1 MTEPSIEPSA
11 LIVDDDPCARSLLE
25 SQLRRAGVGC
35 ILTAG
40 TGAQALEMIAYEMPD
55 LILLGAA
62 VPDMT
67 GCEVARYIR
76 SAYPDQFVPIIL
88 ISASPSPQERSAG
101 IRAGANDVISSP
113 FDPDEL
119 AARIASQ
126 INLKRA
132 YDRLRLERE
141 RMALLYDIS
150 REIVA
155 ELDYESL
162 LHRLVSVTTS
172 LTRADKALLVV
183 LDRNGVFRE
192 QIVAR
197 AGEPVH
203 AVPSIPRQ
211 VLEDGLVG
219 WVIKNRQAAVIPDL
233 EADPRWV
240 QLPNHATTARS
251 AAAIPLMRAEVTG
264 VLLMTSARVDAFQ
277 EEHLNLLMAVGGQAA
292 IALENARLFRAARKQ
307 RARAEALLQQT
318 GDPVVITD
326 CNGVITSVNPAATAM
341 LGLDEDVHGSPLDTV
356 FSLHLSDLVTRAC
369 ERGSPVSGEYT
380 LRRPG
385 AGQARTFNVSVSPVE
400 DVGFMLV
407 WQDITALKEAERVR
421 LQSERAETR
430 RVLEAF
436 SRYMSPALVER
447 VLGDPDILTRR
458 ERREAIVLFADLRGF
473 TRLTMEHAPDDVITL
488 LNDAFAEMMEIV
500 YQHEGVI
507 FDIAGDELLVG
518 FNVPYSQPDAR
529 RRALATAI
537 AMQRRFRS
545 VRARWAARGMEV
557 GIGIGI
563 NVGQVVL
570 GHVGG
575 RSRMSYSMVGQAVNI
590 AHRLVELACDGQIV
604 ASPDVLAQGLPDG
617 APVTVRELPPRR
629 LRGADR
635 PQAMVLLELESE
647 P

>member
-1 MTEPSIEPSA
+1 MTEPPIEPTA
-11 LIVDDDPCARSLLE
+11 LVVSSDPHDQCLLE
-25 SQLRRAGVGC
+25 SQLRRAGGGR
-35 ILTAG
+35 ILTAE
-40 TGAQALEMIAYEMPD
+40 TGAQALEMIARKMPD
-55 LILLGAA
+55 LILLDAA
-62 VPDMT
+62 IPDMD
-67 GCEVARYIR
+67 GYEVACCIR
-76 SAYPDQFVPIIL
+76 SAYPDEFAPIIL
-88 ISASPSPQERSAG
+88 ISASPSPQERAAG
-101 IRAGANDVISSP
+101 LRAGASDVISRP
-113 FDPDEL
+113 FDLDEL
-119 AARIASQ
+119 VARIASQ
-126 INLKRA
+126 FSLKRT
-132 YDRLRLERE
+132 YDRLRLGRE
-141 RMALLYDIS
+141 RMALLYDIR

-162 LHRLVSVTTS
+162 LYRLVSVTTS

-183 LDRNGVFRE
+183 LENGVFRE
-192 QIVAR
+192 QIIAR

-219 WVIKNRQAAVIPDL
+219 WVIKNRQAALISDL
-233 EADPRWV
+233 EKDPRWV

-251 AAAIPLMRAEVTG
+251 AAAIPLMRSEVTG
-264 VLLMTSARVDAFQ
+264 VLLMTSARVNAFQ
-277 EEHLNLLMAVGGQAA
+277 EEHLDMLVAIGGQAA
-292 IALENARLFRAARKQ
+292 IALENARLFRAVRKQ

-318 GDPVVITD
+318 GDPVIITD
-326 CNGVITSVNPAATAM
+326 CNGVITSVNPAAAAM
-341 LGLDEDVHGSPLDTV
+341 LGLGEDTHGSPLDTI

-617 APVTVRELPPRR
+617 APVTVRELPPRQ

-635 PQAMVLLELESE
+635 PQEMVLLELEPE